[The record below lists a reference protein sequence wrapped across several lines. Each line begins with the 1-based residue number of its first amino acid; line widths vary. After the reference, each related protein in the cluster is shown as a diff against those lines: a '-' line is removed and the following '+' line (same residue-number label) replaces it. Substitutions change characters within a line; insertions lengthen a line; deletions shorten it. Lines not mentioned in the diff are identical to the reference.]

1 MIVVMIIMV
10 TMIIKGM
17 VTLKESGRNDP
28 VIIKMAAKLNMIP
41 IMGPLK
47 VMGIMMISFA
57 SAEIFVLQ

>member
-47 VMGIMMISFA
+47 VMG
-57 SAEIFVLQ
+57 